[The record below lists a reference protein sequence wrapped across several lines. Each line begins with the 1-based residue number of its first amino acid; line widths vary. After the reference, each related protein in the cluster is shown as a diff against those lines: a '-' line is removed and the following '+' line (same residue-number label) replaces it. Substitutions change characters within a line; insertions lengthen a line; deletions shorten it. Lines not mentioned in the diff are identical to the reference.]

1 MDSVFCFVNTLMIG
15 MVSSAMYFLARD
27 IDRLTQRVEEL
38 EDSPMVL
45 DDYEDDD
52 EEEEE
57 EDEEDKDAPVE
68 EKKEN

>member
-1 MDSVFCFVNTLMIG
+1 MDAVFCFVNTLMIG
-15 MVSSAMYFLARD
+15 AISSAMYFLARD
-27 IDRLTQRVEEL
+27 IERLTQRVEEL

-52 EEEEE
+52 EDEEE
-57 EDEEDKDAPVE
+57 EDEEVKEAPVE

>member
-1 MDSVFCFVNTLMIG
+1 
-15 MVSSAMYFLARD
+15 MYFLARD